1 MSLRPTRFLP
11 AAALLAIACS
21 PESTDDGIS
30 ATISGN
36 PGGNSA
42 IGSPY
47 DGGVATYDA
56 GRPTLPVI
64 TSPVALTDGGG
75 DNCLVQPIDTHGEAP
90 DMLIVMDKS
99 GSMAIAGRWEPSKAA
114 VKKLTEQYQTTVR
127 FGLTTYPG
135 GDLGGAIGGALGGAG
150 GLIGGIMIG
159 GGGGPGG
166 ITGVGC
172 DGGKLDVPVAE
183 NAAPQIGQFL
193 DSTAPN
199 GGTPTAAALEAA
211 LGYLGPRMEAGP
223 DFKGSRPG
231 SVLLVTDGEPTCGTD
246 PGGETAAAAAKLRAA
261 GIKVYV
267 VGYQVQAADLMNRIA
282 MSGGTDHYYPV
293 ENGQQLEAAFNDITK
308 DVVRCDFELLTS
320 DTKPDPNF
328 IYVTIDG
335 MQRKLGEADGWSIE
349 GKHITLQGQ
358 ACTGLKDGK
367 LHTVKAEQRCEVVR

>member
-1 MSLRPTRFLP
+1 MSFRPTRFLP

-21 PESTDDGIS
+21 PEGTDDGVS
-30 ATISGN
+30 ATVSGS
-36 PGGNSA
+36 PGGNSG
-42 IGSPY
+42 ISSPY
-47 DGGVATYDA
+47 DGGVPAYDA
-56 GRPTLPVI
+56 ARPALPVV

-114 VKKLTEQYQTTVR
+114 VKKLTEQYQTTV
-127 FGLTTYPG
+127 
-135 GDLGGAIGGALGGAG
+135 GGALGGGGG
-150 GLIGGIMIG
+150 GLFGGIMIG

-166 ITGVGC
+166 INGAGC
-172 DGGKLDVPVAE
+172 DGGKLDVPIGE

-193 DSTAPN
+193 DSTSPN

-246 PGGETAAAAAKLRAA
+246 PGADTAAAAAKLRAA

-267 VGYQVQAADLMNRIA
+267 VGYQVQAADLMNTIA

-293 ENGQQLEAAFNDITK
+293 ENGQQLEAAFNEITK
-308 DVVRCDFELLTS
+308 DVVRCDFELLTT

-335 MQRKLGEADGWSIE
+335 TQRKLGEVDGWSIE

-367 LHTVKAEQRCEVVR
+367 LHTVKAEQRCEIVR